1 MTRPFFFFFPFFSS
15 LIWRVDPDVVTAV
28 GLQVSTATFNGL
40 LLGTRW
46 GLEGL
51 GAPLIGRLID
61 RLGWERVAPAVF
73 GLSSL
78 NGAIAFGLLH
88 TAEVRAA
95 GPGGGGGGGGLLMP
109 LVMCS
114 VFVSMPPPVF
124 DEQSRD
130 LSGLTSPSFK
140 NR

>member
-1 MTRPFFFFFPFFSS
+1 MTN
-15 LIWRVDPDVVTAV
+15 L

-51 GAPLIGRLID
+51 CAPLIGRLID
-61 RLGWERVAPAVF
+61 RIGWERVAPAVF

-95 GPGGGGGGGGLLMP
+95 GLGGGGGGRLLMP

-114 VFVSMPPPVF
+114 VFVSMPPPRRLRLMINH
-124 DEQSRD
+124 E
-130 LSGLTSPSFK
+130 SFLG
-140 NR
+140 